1 MKMPPFGFRVVGHRA
16 EKRRPIDWHAAFAGY
31 ASCDRKAEL
40 DREAFLSH
48 FTFEQDFVDYLEREC
63 SEKGYS
69 GPCGASWLFWDI
81 DRPDDLALA
90 LRDARRLAGT
100 ILERYRELDDA
111 DLLIFLSGGKGV
123 HVGIPTAWHPEPSP
137 CFHESAK
144 LFCLANAEA
153 AKVAVDGS
161 IYSKTRLFRAPN
173 SRHPKTGLFKR
184 RLTLDELSFLK
195 PEAVVELARHPEP
208 FKIPTGPGLFLT
220 AADDW
225 AKARRVVARQADRR
239 PAVFN
244 GEAKLTAFL
253 RRFLR
258 DGELEPD
265 HRAVSTFRAAAEL
278 AEIHQAVGFDALAH
292 ALLSEAALD
301 SGLTPSEAKRQIDCG
316 LAHGRRQREGGEHV

>member
-1 MKMPPFGFRVVGHRA
+1 M
-16 EKRRPIDWHAAFAGY
+16 
-31 ASCDRKAEL
+31 
-40 DREAFLSH
+40 
-48 FTFEQDFVDYLEREC
+48 
-63 SEKGYS
+63 
-69 GPCGASWLFWDI
+69 
-81 DRPDDLALA
+81 
-90 LRDARRLAGT
+90 
-100 ILERYRELDDA
+100 
-111 DLLIFLSGGKGV
+111 
-123 HVGIPTAWHPEPSP
+123 
-137 CFHESAK
+137 
-144 LFCLANAEA
+144 AEA
-153 AKVAVDGS
+153 ANVAVDGS

-195 PEAVVELARHPEP
+195 PEAVIDMARHPEP
-208 FKIPTGPGLFLT
+208 FKIPTGPALFLS

-225 AKARRVVARQADRR
+225 AKARRVVERQAERR
-239 PAVFN
+239 PTPRD

-265 HRAVSTFRAAAEL
+265 RRAVSTFRAAAEL
-278 AEIHQAVGFDALAH
+278 AELHEAVGFDALAH